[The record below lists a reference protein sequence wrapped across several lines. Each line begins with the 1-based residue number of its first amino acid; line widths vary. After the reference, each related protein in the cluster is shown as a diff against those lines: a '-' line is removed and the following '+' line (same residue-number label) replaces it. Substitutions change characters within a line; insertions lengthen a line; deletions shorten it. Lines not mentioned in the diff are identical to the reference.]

1 MSVYDPLLREL
12 GRTRAQ
18 TIRLTF
24 SEIEEILGRPLP
36 PSAYKFSAWWGNESS
51 RKAGHTQ
58 AMAWLQ
64 AGFTARVSL
73 KQGRW
78 NSIEHEGFHGRHL
91 TFCELS
97 RASGHCYSTETQ
109 FEGDGLI

>member
-1 MSVYDPLLREL
+1 MIDRRDEPSVMSVYDPLLREL
-12 GRTRAQ
+12 GRTKAQ

-24 SEIEEILGRPLP
+24 SEIEAILGRPLP

-73 KQGRW
+73 KQRAV
-78 NSIEHEGFHGRHL
+78 EFH
-91 TFCELS
+91 
-97 RASGHCYSTETQ
+97 RA
-109 FEGDGLI
+109 

>member
-1 MSVYDPLLREL
+1 MIDQRDEPSVMSVYDPLLREL

-24 SEIEEILGRPLP
+24 SEIEGILGRPLP

-73 KQGRW
+73 KQRAV
-78 NSIEHEGFHGRHL
+78 EFH
-91 TFCELS
+91 
-97 RASGHCYSTETQ
+97 RA
-109 FEGDGLI
+109 